1 MKPIEELRSAF
12 PKPNES
18 FKACIRQTLD
28 DLRAEER
35 RPQTMK
41 KTKLRFGVALAAVVL
56 VLSTIVAGAASI
68 HYGIFDFLHN
78 ASGGEVLPEA
88 KDLVQSNMPQ
98 TGGQTDPVTFR
109 IREAIYDGTSANL
122 LIEAIPAD
130 DSMLLIGPNSAPEY
144 PVTDLGLT
152 GSGTVADYAAANGK
166 TTIWSVSLHD
176 ASASYGVNS
185 MDFAYAYESET
196 GMLLL
201 NLQGKHENTS
211 ETLPIELICSAVPV
225 EADGSRDSDNVVR
238 TTLSFELTNRADAQT
253 AAFDTPT
260 AFAGTGVTVERID
273 LKSTALGLYYTIT
286 YRVTDQ
292 STFDALEYGLHFRFV
307 DENGKEIPSS
317 PAVSGS
323 AFCADEANN
332 LYIQEGALTAHE
344 TIPDS
349 MTLTAVNIWT
359 EDRETLDSH
368 TFTR

>member
-12 PKPNES
+12 PKPNET

-130 DSMLLIGPNSAPEY
+130 DSMLLIGPDSAPEY

-166 TTIWSVSLHD
+166 TAIWSVSLHD
-176 ASASYGVNS
+176 ASANYGVNS
-185 MDFAYAYESET
+185 MDFAYEPET
-196 GMLLL
+196 GMLIL
-201 NLQGKHENTS
+201 NLQSEHEHTA
-211 ETLPIELICSAVPV
+211 ETLPMELLCTAVPV
-225 EADGSRDSDNVVR
+225 EADGSLDPDKVVR
-238 TTLSFELTNRADAQT
+238 TTLNFELTNHADIQT

-260 AFAGTGVTVERID
+260 TFAGTGVTVERID

-292 STFDALEYGLHFRFV
+292 SAFDALEDGLLFRFV
-307 DENGKEIPSS
+307 DENGMQIPSS
-317 PAVSGS
+317 PAVGGS
-323 AFCADEANN
+323 AFCTDEANN
-332 LYIQEGALTAHE
+332 LYIQNGALTAHE

-349 MTLTAVNIWT
+349 MMLTAVNIWT